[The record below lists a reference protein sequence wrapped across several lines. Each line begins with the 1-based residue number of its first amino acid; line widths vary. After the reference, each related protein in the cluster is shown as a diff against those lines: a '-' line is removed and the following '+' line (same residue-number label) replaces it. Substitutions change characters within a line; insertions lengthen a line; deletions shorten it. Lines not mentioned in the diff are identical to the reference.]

1 VIRLLQFG
9 TSGQVARAM
18 IAASEGRAQ
27 LTALSR
33 ADCNLE
39 QPGAVARAFFNSP
52 QPDIVVNAAAYTAV
66 DKAEADAPLAFR
78 VNCEAVRE
86 MAQACAA
93 RKIPLIHI
101 STDYVFDGEKAGP
114 YREDD
119 AVNPLNVY
127 GRSKLAGENALRETW
142 DAHVILRTSWV
153 YSPWGTNFVRT
164 MLRLGVE
171 RDELRIVCDQ
181 VGGPTSALQIADTI
195 LTVATA
201 LRGTSPADRYG
212 TFHLAVDGVTS
223 WAGFAERIFAGVAD
237 WLPVKARVV
246 PISAS
251 EYPSPTRRP
260 GNSRLDCSKLRAH
273 FGIAPGPWE
282 NALSAVLEEIKR
294 GAT

>member
-1 VIRLLQFG
+1 M
-9 TSGQVARAM
+9 VA
-18 IAASEGRAQ
+18 AAGERVR

-39 QPGAVARAFFNSP
+39 QPGAVARALSNSP

-66 DKAEADAPLAFR
+66 DKAEKEPSLAFR
-78 VNCEAVRE
+78 LNCEAVRE
-86 MAQACAA
+86 MAQVCAA
-93 RKIPLIHI
+93 RNIPLIHI
-101 STDYVFDGEKAGP
+101 STDYVFDGQKDGP

-119 AVNPLNVY
+119 AANPLNVY
-127 GRSKLAGENALRETW
+127 GKSKLAGEIILRETW

-164 MLRLGVE
+164 MLRLGME

-181 VGGPTSALQIADTI
+181 VGSPTSALQIADAI
-195 LTVATA
+195 LTVATTLCGA
-201 LRGTSPADRYG
+201 YPADHYG
-212 TFHLAVDGVTS
+212 TFHLAADGMTS

-237 WLPVKARVV
+237 WLPVKARIV
-246 PISAS
+246 PIAAS
-251 EYPSPTRRP
+251 EYPSPTKRP
-260 GNSRLDCSKLRAH
+260 KNSRLDCSKLRAG
-273 FGIAPGPWE
+273 FGITSGPWE